1 MICNSTDKE
10 PVSIMLSDVEEE
22 LLRAAKRIGPH
33 KDERV
38 PKYEKHAIYGTGEH
52 DNVYHPAHYEVGNY
66 ECIKVMEAIFGCD
79 YVFHFCVCN
88 AFKYL
93 WRYKRK
99 NGFEDLEKARWYL
112 TKALELSENM
122 TLQAKDAQ

>member
-1 MICNSTDKE
+1 MDRE
-10 PVSIMLSDVEEE
+10 AAMDLLRDVEKEQSRVRE
-22 LLRAAKRIGPH
+22 RINKSGL
-33 KDERV
+33 E
-38 PKYEKHAIYGTGEH
+38 EH

-93 WRYKRK
+93 WRHKRK

-112 TKALELSENM
+112 TKALELSENV
-122 TLQAKDAQ
+122 TLPAKDAQ